1 MDALKALANAGK
13 AAVTVAT
20 QMVGLLTGGSASPAA
35 GALGP
40 AGPGCGRA
48 AMMPKVRM
56 FRTTSVQGCGLY
68 PFVVGG
74 ATPVEG
80 VILGENLNGP
90 GTLCADHMAWFERRI
105 ISAPSAMVMGL
116 NGLGKST
123 LIRRIMLGLANRGIH
138 SMILGDIKP
147 DYVDAVEALGGQ
159 VVRIG
164 HGLAG
169 INPLDAGNVAE
180 AARLLVD
187 HPQERAALLQAAH
200 ERKKTLVISLIHIV
214 RRQAPTDRE
223 EVILDAAV
231 RILEERGGAPVLAD
245 LLEVVRE
252 APAELRAAA
261 LDRGSMERYLD
272 VTENLEASLMALLA
286 GRLGGIFAAATTT
299 PMMMDR
305 SVVFDVSATRDESSD
320 VQAAT
325 LLATW
330 SYGFATVE
338 IAQVLADAG
347 VAPRRHYNV
356 IMDEMWRIMRASPGL
371 VDRIDAL
378 TRTNRSVGVG
388 QMLCTHSITDMDTL
402 PNEEDRVKARGFVE
416 RSKML
421 FTAGVPPREMEMI
434 TSVFSLSQE
443 EQALLRSWNA
453 PGSLDPTSGEHVPPA
468 GMGNF
473 MLKTSDAPGF
483 PFHLHLADSE
493 ADINNTN
500 KRWAMAASEDG
511 ETGAAA

>member
-1 MDALKALANAGK
+1 
-13 AAVTVAT
+13 
-20 QMVGLLTGGSASPAA
+20 
-35 GALGP
+35 
-40 AGPGCGRA
+40 
-48 AMMPKVRM
+48 MMPRVRM
-56 FRTTSVQGCGLY
+56 FRTTSVQGCGLF

-74 ATPVEG
+74 ATPLEG

-90 GTLCADHMAWFERRI
+90 GTLCADHMAWFERQI

-180 AARLLVD
+180 AARMLAD

-200 ERKKTLVISLIHIV
+200 ERKKNLVISLVHIV

-245 LLEVVRE
+245 LLEVVRQ
-252 APAELRAAA
+252 APPELRAAA

-272 VTENLEASLMALLA
+272 VTENLEASLMALLS

-434 TSVFSLSQE
+434 ATVFNLSLE

-473 MLKTSDAPGF
+473 MLKTSDAPGY
-483 PFHLHLADSE
+483 PFQLNLVDSE
-493 ADINNTN
+493 RDVNTTN
-500 KRWAMAASEDG
+500 KRWLFAAQGGPDRE
-511 ETGAAA
+511 AA

>member
-1 MDALKALANAGK
+1 MDGFKALAGVARGAVEVAG
-13 AAVTVAT
+13 
-20 QMVGLLTGGSASPAA
+20 QMWGLLTGGGSSPAA
-35 GALGP
+35 GGLGP
-40 AGPGCGRA
+40 GWPGGGRA
-48 AMMPKVRM
+48 AMMPRVRM
-56 FRTTSVQGCGLY
+56 FRTTSVQACGLF

-74 ATPVEG
+74 ATPLEG

-90 GTLCADHMAWFERRI
+90 GTVCADHMAWFERRI

-147 DYVDAVEALGGQ
+147 DYVDAVEAIGGQ

-169 INPLDAGNVAE
+169 INPLDAGNVTE
-180 AARLLVD
+180 AAALLAD

-200 ERKKTLVISLIHIV
+200 ERKKNMVVSLVHIV

-231 RILEERGGAPVLAD
+231 RILEERGGTPVLAD

-252 APAELRAAA
+252 APPQLRAAA
-261 LDRGSMERYLD
+261 LDRGSMERYQD
-272 VTENLEASLMALLA
+272 VTENLEASLMALLS

-305 SVVFDVSATRDESSD
+305 AVVFDVSATRDESSD

-325 LLATW
+325 LLSTW

-421 FTAGVPPREMEMI
+421 FTAGVPPREMDMI
-434 TSVFSLSQE
+434 ASVFNLSQE
-443 EQALLRSWNA
+443 EQSLLRSWNA
-453 PGSLDPTSGEHVPPA
+453 PGSLDPTSGENVPPA

-473 MLKTSDAPGF
+473 MLKTSDAPGV
-483 PFHLHLADSE
+483 PFHLRLAASE
-493 ADINNTN
+493 VDINDTN
-500 KRWAMAASEDG
+500 KRWTMQGGEGSEAA
-511 ETGAAA
+511 

>member
-48 AMMPKVRM
+48 AMMPRVRM

-138 SMILGDIKP
+138 SMVVGDIKP
-147 DYVDAVEALGGQ
+147 DYGDVVRVLGGQ

-180 AARLLVD
+180 AARLLTD

-200 ERKKTLVISLIHIV
+200 ERKKTLIISLII
-214 RRQAPTDRE
+214 
-223 EVILDAAV
+223 
-231 RILEERGGAPVLAD
+231 
-245 LLEVVRE
+245 
-252 APAELRAAA
+252 
-261 LDRGSMERYLD
+261 SC
-272 VTENLEASLMALLA
+272 A
-286 GRLGGIFAAATTT
+286 GRL
-299 PMMMDR
+299 
-305 SVVFDVSATRDESSD
+305 
-320 VQAAT
+320 
-325 LLATW
+325 
-330 SYGFATVE
+330 
-338 IAQVLADAG
+338 
-347 VAPRRHYNV
+347 PR
-356 IMDEMWRIMRASPGL
+356 
-371 VDRIDAL
+371 
-378 TRTNRSVGVG
+378 
-388 QMLCTHSITDMDTL
+388 
-402 PNEEDRVKARGFVE
+402 
-416 RSKML
+416 
-421 FTAGVPPREMEMI
+421 
-434 TSVFSLSQE
+434 
-443 EQALLRSWNA
+443 
-453 PGSLDPTSGEHVPPA
+453 
-468 GMGNF
+468 
-473 MLKTSDAPGF
+473 
-483 PFHLHLADSE
+483 
-493 ADINNTN
+493 
-500 KRWAMAASEDG
+500 
-511 ETGAAA
+511 TGRR

>member
-1 MDALKALANAGK
+1 MGVMMNTLTGMGREV
-13 AAVTVAT
+13 VTVAG
-20 QMVGLLTGGSASPAA
+20 QMAGLLMGGGSSPATS
-35 GALGP
+35 GLGP
-40 AGPGCGRA
+40 AWPGGGRA
-48 AMMPKVRM
+48 AMMPRVRM
-56 FRTTSVQGCGLY
+56 FRTTSVQACGLY

-74 ATPVEG
+74 ATPLEG

-90 GTLCADHMAWFERRI
+90 GTLCADHMAWFEKRI

-123 LIRRIMLGLANRGIH
+123 LIRRIMLGLANREIH

-147 DYVDAVEALGGQ
+147 DYVDAVEAMGGQ

-180 AARLLVD
+180 AAQLLTD
-187 HPQERAALLQAAH
+187 HPQERAALLQSAH
-200 ERKKTLVISLIHIV
+200 ERKKNMIVSLIHIV

-252 APAELRAAA
+252 APPELRAAA
-261 LDRGSMERYLD
+261 LDRGSEERYLD
-272 VTENLEASLMALLA
+272 ITENLEASLMALLS
-286 GRLGGIFAAATTT
+286 GRLGGIFAADTTT

-305 SVVFDVSATRDESSD
+305 AVVFDVSATRDESSD

-338 IAQVLADAG
+338 VAQVLADAG

-356 IMDEMWRIMRASPGL
+356 IIDEMLAHYARL
-371 VDRIDAL
+371 VGSGGPDRRPDAHEP
-378 TRTNRSVGVG
+378 VGGCGADAV
-388 QMLCTHSITDMDTL
+388 HS
-402 PNEEDRVKARGFVE
+402 
-416 RSKML
+416 
-421 FTAGVPPREMEMI
+421 
-434 TSVFSLSQE
+434 
-443 EQALLRSWNA
+443 
-453 PGSLDPTSGEHVPPA
+453 
-468 GMGNF
+468 
-473 MLKTSDAPGF
+473 
-483 PFHLHLADSE
+483 FHH
-493 ADINNTN
+493 
-500 KRWAMAASEDG
+500 
-511 ETGAAA
+511 